1 MKILRTFALIGLAL
15 VVAGCA
21 RTATV
26 HQMPQPQPQT
36 LPTAS
41 GPMISGA
48 DMLPQSQPQQDSSPI
63 QQARLTASDAS
74 YIDGAALSRLN
85 TQARRAAT
93 DAQFYALQFGR
104 PGAPRSWNAGGASG
118 SVSVGP
124 YVTVN
129 NLDCREFSH
138 RVTLEG
144 ETFTRAGT
152 ACRETDGAWN
162 VADA

>member
-1 MKILRTFALIGLAL
+1 MTILRTIALVGMALIL
-15 VVAGCA
+15 AGCA

-26 HQMPQPQPQT
+26 HQMPQQT
-36 LPTAS
+36 TAMPS
-41 GPMISGA
+41 GPQVLGGE
-48 DMLPQSQPQQDSSPI
+48 MLDQTRPQQESAPL
-63 QQARLTASDAS
+63 QQARLAAGDFS
-74 YIDGAALSRLN
+74 YIDSAALNRLDPA
-85 TQARRAAT
+85 ARSAAT

-104 PGAPRSWNAGGASG
+104 PGAPRNWNAGGASG

-138 RVTLEG
+138 RVTLGG